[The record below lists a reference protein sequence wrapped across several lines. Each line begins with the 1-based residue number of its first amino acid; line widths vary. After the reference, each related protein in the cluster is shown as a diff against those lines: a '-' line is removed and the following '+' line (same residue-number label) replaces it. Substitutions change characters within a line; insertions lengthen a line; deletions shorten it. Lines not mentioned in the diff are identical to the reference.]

1 MNSTEKGG
9 RQMDENEEKKA
20 QTWGMLCHL
29 TALSMFIGLP
39 FGNLIGPL
47 VIWLIK
53 KNDYPLV
60 DEQGKESL
68 NFQLSMTIYSI
79 IAGLLCFIFIG
90 FLLLGVLVIVDLI
103 LVIKASVRTSNGQEY
118 LYPYTIRFLK

>member
-1 MNSTEKGG
+1 MEE
-9 RQMDENEEKKA
+9 DEAKKA

-29 TALSMFIGLP
+29 TALSMFIGVP

-47 VIWLIK
+47 VVWLIK

-60 DEQGKESL
+60 DQQGKESL

-90 FLLLGVLVIVDLI
+90 FLLLAVLVIVDLV
-103 LVIKASVRTSNGQEY
+103 LVIKASVRASSGQEY
-118 LYPYTIRFLK
+118 CYPFTIRLLK

>member
-1 MNSTEKGG
+1 
-9 RQMDENEEKKA
+9 
-20 QTWGMLCHL
+20 MLCHL
-29 TALSMFIGLP
+29 TALSVFIGLP

-47 VIWLIK
+47 VVWLIK

-79 IAGLLCFIFIG
+79 IAGLLYFIFIG
-90 FLLLGVLVIVDLI
+90 FLLLAVLVIVDLI
-103 LVIKASVRTSNGQEY
+103 LVIKASVRTSNGREY
-118 LYPYTIRFLK
+118 RYPYTIRFLK

>member
-1 MNSTEKGG
+1 
-9 RQMDENEEKKA
+9 MDENETKKA

-29 TALSMFIGLP
+29 TALSMFIGVP

-47 VIWLIK
+47 VVWLIK
-53 KNDYPLV
+53 KNEYPLV

-90 FLLLGVLVIVDLI
+90 FVLLAALVIVDLI

-118 LYPYTIRFLK
+118 LYPFTIRFLK